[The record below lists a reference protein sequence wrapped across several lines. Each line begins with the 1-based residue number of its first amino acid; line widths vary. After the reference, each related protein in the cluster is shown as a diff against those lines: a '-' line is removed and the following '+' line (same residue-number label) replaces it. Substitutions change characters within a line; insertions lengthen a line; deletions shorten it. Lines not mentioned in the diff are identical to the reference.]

1 MATEETTISELEL
14 ADELLAD
21 MSIAVDTATETR
33 AITLKQLKAWLGSSF
48 PTGFIVASVGKIN
61 DGRFTLLDGK
71 TLSRVG
77 TYKAFCNK
85 VVAEVQAGRWTSCT
99 ENQFN
104 QEVSQTGQ
112 CNKFV
117 VTNDYVRIP
126 KFGNSMYSAVIRG
139 KIPVVG
145 NGMTLGLTNGT
156 NNYGLTQYA
165 GDTHSRQLWNESSYG
180 KNVSTL
186 TSGNSPT
193 VGNGRLGVT
202 TDPTKSGIEGTL
214 STNPMTIYYYM
225 VVSTEGQTAS
235 VETDINKVYED
246 LELKANS
253 NLSNIASNIDYV
265 VETYRSGDKWY
276 RKYKSGWLE
285 QGGRA
290 SLTGRSKGT
299 ITLSKSYSDTNY
311 TVTCAIDSPNEPNT
325 YNTAMK
331 VRVSS
336 KTAISYDNGSNGNP
350 MVLYWETKGQ
360 GA

>member
-21 MSIAVDTATETR
+21 MNIAVDTASETR
-33 AITLKQLKAWLGSSF
+33 AITLKQLKAWLGSSL

-61 DGRFTLLDGK
+61 NERFTLLDGK

-77 TYKAFCNK
+77 TYEAFCNK
-85 VVAEVQAGRWTSCT
+85 VVAEVQAGIWTSCT
-99 ENQFN
+99 EDQFN

-126 KFGNSMYSAVIRG
+126 KFGNSMYSAVIGG

-156 NNYGLTQYA
+156 QNGSLAVTQNSGYSLSANTSTYGTSVSSSNGSDTNRLT
-165 GDTHSRQLWNESSYG
+165 
-180 KNVSTL
+180 
-186 TSGNSPT
+186 
-193 VGNGRLGVT
+193 GRFGVT

-235 VETDINKVYED
+235 VDVDINKVYED

-265 VETYRSGDKWY
+265 VETYRSGASWY
-276 RKYKSGWLE
+276 RKYKSGWVE
-285 QGGRA
+285 QGGTV
-290 SLTGRSKGT
+290 SSNPNTDTTLTFLKKF
-299 ITLSKSYSDTNY
+299 IDTNY
-311 TVTCAIDSPNEPNT
+311 TF
-325 YNTAMK
+325 TACHAK
-331 VRVSS
+331 STGYTNGANVNYFNKKNVSI
-336 KTAISYDNGSNGNP
+336 TVYQCDGNGFSWNAC
-350 MVLYWETKGQ
+350 GQ